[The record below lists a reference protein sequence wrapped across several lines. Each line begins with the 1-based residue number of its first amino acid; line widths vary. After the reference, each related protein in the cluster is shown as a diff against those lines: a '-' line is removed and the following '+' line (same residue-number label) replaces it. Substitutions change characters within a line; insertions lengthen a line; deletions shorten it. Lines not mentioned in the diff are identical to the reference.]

1 MSHLSPVTG
10 SAGRCPSTLR
20 LSLVLIVEKHRAL
33 GWKRLSEGSPAA
45 IEFLGNPW
53 VGTMA
58 RG

>member
-1 MSHLSPVTG
+1 MPQHLFL
-10 SAGRCPSTLR
+10 C

-45 IEFLGNPW
+45 IELLGNPW